1 MSKFFRLRQ
10 RALAFLA
17 LLLLPLLCMQLGQAE
32 AARRSAVHE
41 LNYFRSMET
50 EVDGEQ
56 VLRLEIGLNRD
67 NLDYTV
73 IEKQRLRRQLVLDLQ
88 ETKPGRVKKNI
99 KLNNEFVS
107 AVKVQEPERRHT
119 QILIDLTDKYIEGTY
134 KVYTVEADRKER
146 KPYRL
151 VVDIY
156 KKPVGAAGSV
166 DGVKGHS
173 IVIDPGHGGSDSG
186 TVGPSGLTEKA
197 VTLAVSQ
204 QLRDILEASGGHVKM
219 TRDTDK
225 DVYGWDATASQELQ
239 ARVNVG
245 ERMPGA
251 EIFISV
257 HINAFSNPNA
267 HGMETYYYGGS
278 SGGKRLASLINQEL
292 QEAGGLF
299 NRGVKTANFYVI
311 KHSSM
316 PATLLELAFITNP
329 REERL
334 LADADYQQKLAQA
347 IARGVARYFGRG

>member
-1 MSKFFRLRQ
+1 
-10 RALAFLA
+10 
-17 LLLLPLLCMQLGQAE
+17 
-32 AARRSAVHE
+32 
-41 LNYFRSMET
+41 
-50 EVDGEQ
+50 
-56 VLRLEIGLNRD
+56 
-67 NLDYTV
+67 
-73 IEKQRLRRQLVLDLQ
+73 
-88 ETKPGRVKKNI
+88 
-99 KLNNEFVS
+99 
-107 AVKVQEPERRHT
+107 
-119 QILIDLTDKYIEGTY
+119 
-134 KVYTVEADRKER
+134 
-146 KPYRL
+146 
-151 VVDIY
+151 
-156 KKPVGAAGSV
+156 
-166 DGVKGHS
+166 
-173 IVIDPGHGGSDSG
+173 
-186 TVGPSGLTEKA
+186 
-197 VTLAVSQ
+197 
-204 QLRDILEASGGHVKM
+204 M